1 MWTTWKGLTYQL
13 SENSPVYSDTGRLV
27 YAKDRLIRADAH
39 DWWRWLGERR
49 DVIAMTKDG
58 IGPVITQISTLRQIR
73 DGVFIRDVS
82 VMHTWPYCILG
93 LGGVLEI
100 GGCLCYYWDSLYI
113 SITTLQIFVTSQE

>member
-1 MWTTWKGLTYQL
+1 MDNLKRLPSVTYQL
-13 SENSPVYSDTGRLV
+13 SENGPVYSDTGRLV

-82 VMHTWPYCILG
+82 VMHTCPIVLS

-100 GGCLCYYWDSLYI
+100 GCCL
-113 SITTLQIFVTSQE
+113 

>member
-1 MWTTWKGLTYQL
+1 MGVNVDNLKKPAVTYQL
-13 SENSPVYSDTGRLV
+13 SENPVYSDTGRLV

-73 DGVFIRDVS
+73 DNP
-82 VMHTWPYCILG
+82 T
-93 LGGVLEI
+93 
-100 GGCLCYYWDSLYI
+100 
-113 SITTLQIFVTSQE
+113 